1 MNLKCLTMWIDI
13 IHINKDLAFEETLS
27 SAMHAVCLK
36 REAEKRYEQ
45 NN

>member
-1 MNLKCLTMWIDI
+1 MNSNACAMWIDI